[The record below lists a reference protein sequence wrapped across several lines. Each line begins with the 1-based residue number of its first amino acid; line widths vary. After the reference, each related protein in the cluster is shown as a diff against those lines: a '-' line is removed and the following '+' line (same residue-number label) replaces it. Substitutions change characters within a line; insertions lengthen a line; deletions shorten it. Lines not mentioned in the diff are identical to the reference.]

1 MFSLVRGSADSGI
14 TLEKDQE
21 FDEFLEEMRSK
32 KENEDDY
39 IITTPKRMKPTQK
52 MNSSKE
58 RIILTNH
65 GPVHIKP
72 NNDDDKPDVII
83 L

>member
-1 MFSLVRGSADSGI
+1 MFFLVRGSADSGI

-32 KENEDDY
+32 KENDD
-39 IITTPKRMKPTQK
+39 IITSPKRMKPK
-52 MNSSKE
+52 NSSRE
-58 RIILTNH
+58 RIILTNR
-65 GPVHIKP
+65 GPVHVKP
-72 NNDDDKPDVII
+72 NNNDDDRPDIII